1 MTSTLEQT
9 LITNTLDQYVSFW
22 LGDQLLGVPVT
33 QVQEVLN
40 AQSIARTPKA
50 RPEIAGLVNL
60 RGQIVTAINLRKRM
74 GLPDFEDDEN
84 CMNVV
89 FKFKDESYSL
99 LVDEVGDVID
109 VPAERLE
116 PVPHTLDDCWKKVT
130 LGVFQLEERLFII
143 LNVEAIL
150 DLG

>member
-1 MTSTLEQT
+1 MTTT
-9 LITNTLDQYVSFW
+9 LIENLVASNLDQYVSFW

-50 RPEIAGLVNL
+50 RSEIAGLVNL
-60 RGQIVTAINLRKRM
+60 RGQIVTAVNLRKRM
-74 GLPDFEDDEN
+74 GLTDFENDEE

-89 FKFKDESYSL
+89 FRFKGESYSL

-109 VPAERLE
+109 VPSETLE
-116 PVPHTLDDCWKKVT
+116 PVPQTLDDCWKKVT
-130 LGVFQLEERLFII
+130 MGVFQLEERLLII

-150 DLG
+150 DF